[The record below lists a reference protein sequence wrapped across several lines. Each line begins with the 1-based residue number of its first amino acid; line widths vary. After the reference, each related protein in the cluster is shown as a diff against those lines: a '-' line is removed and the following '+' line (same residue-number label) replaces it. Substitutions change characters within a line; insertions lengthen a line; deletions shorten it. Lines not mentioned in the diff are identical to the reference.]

1 MVRIAA
7 LQMASAANVQ
17 ANLLEAERLVMKAAQ
32 AGAKLAVLPENF
44 AFMGIK
50 DRDKLLI
57 AEIEGQ
63 GPIQEALSRMAQRAH
78 IWLVAG
84 TIPLKSPE
92 PERVYASCLLFDDK
106 GQKVARFDKIHLFDV
121 HIADSNETYRESAT
135 ILPGDQAVVV
145 EGTPVGRLGLA
156 VCYDLRFPELFRE
169 LSARGAQVVAL
180 PAAFTQMT
188 GRAHW
193 EVLLRARAI
202 ENLTYVVA
210 AAQGGYHA
218 NGRETYGDSMIVDAW
233 GNILERR
240 ARGSGMAL
248 AEVDLEQVK
257 HLRTTFPVLKHRR
270 L

>member
-44 AFMGIK
+44 AFMGSK
-50 DRDKLLI
+50 DRDKLLV
-57 AEIEGQ
+57 AESEGQ
-63 GPIQEALSRMAQRAH
+63 GPIQEAISRMAQRARL
-78 IWLVAG
+78 WLVAG
-84 TIPLKSPE
+84 TIPLKSPD
-92 PERVYASCLLFDDK
+92 PERVYASCLLFDDE

-145 EGTPVGRLGLA
+145 EETPVGRLGLA
-156 VCYDLRFPELFRE
+156 VCYDLRFPELFRQ
-169 LSARGAQVVAL
+169 LSAQGAQVVAL

-218 NGRETYGDSMIVDAW
+218 NGRETYGNSMIVDAW
-233 GNILERR
+233 GNIVERR

>member
-57 AEIEGQ
+57 AEAEGQ
-63 GPIQEALSRMAQRAH
+63 GPIQEALSRMTQRAG

-84 TIPLKSPE
+84 TIPLKSPD
-92 PERVYASCLLFDDK
+92 PERVYAACLLYDAR

-135 ILPGDQAVVV
+135 ILAGDRTVVAAD
-145 EGTPVGRLGLA
+145 TPVGRLGLA
-156 VCYDLRFPELFRE
+156 VCYDLRFPELFRQ
-169 LSARGAQVVAL
+169 LSAQGAQVIAL

-202 ENLTYVVA
+202 ENLACVVA

-233 GNILERR
+233 GNVLDRR

-248 AEVDLEQVK
+248 AEVDLDQVR
-257 HLRTTFPVLKHRR
+257 HLRSTFPVLEHRR

>member
-57 AEIEGQ
+57 AEHEGR
-63 GPIQEALSRMAQRAH
+63 GPIQEALSRMAHRAR

-84 TIPLKSPE
+84 TIPLKSPD

-145 EGTPVGRLGLA
+145 EETPVGRLGLA
-156 VCYDLRFPELFRE
+156 VCYDLRFPELFRQ
-169 LSARGAQVVAL
+169 LSEQGAQVVAL

-202 ENLTYVVA
+202 ENLIYVVA

-240 ARGSGMAL
+240 ARGSGMAI

-257 HLRTTFPVLKHRR
+257 HLRATFPVLKHRR